1 MTICTQLLVAAQNK
15 NTLNLSKML
24 PIKINLYFQ
33 LQFLV
38 IASRLVKKKK
48 KKKNLIANSVV
59 ISSLINM
66 SLYFL

>member
-48 KKKNLIANSVV
+48 KKNLIANSVV